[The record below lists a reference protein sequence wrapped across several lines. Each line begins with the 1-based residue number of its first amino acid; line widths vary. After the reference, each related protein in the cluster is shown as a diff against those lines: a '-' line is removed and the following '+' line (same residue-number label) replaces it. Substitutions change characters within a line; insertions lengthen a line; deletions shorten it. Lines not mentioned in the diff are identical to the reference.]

1 MTVQS
6 RPSFLAAA
14 SYLLVSLVEC
24 SYCVL
29 HLHIT
34 TMRIFFAE
42 PVTGAMVI
50 VKNVDSATV
59 TIEKLTELFPDA
71 EDITVSSQPQSS
83 YLGKL
88 KG

>member
-1 MTVQS
+1 MQCIIS
-6 RPSFLAAA
+6 RF
-14 SYLLVSLVEC
+14 VR
-24 SYCVL
+24 YCVYTL
-29 HLHIT
+29 
-34 TMRIFFAE
+34 RNCVFFAE
-42 PVTGAMVI
+42 PVTGEMVI
-50 VKNVDSATV
+50 VKNLDAATV

>member
-1 MTVQS
+1 
-6 RPSFLAAA
+6 
-14 SYLLVSLVEC
+14 
-24 SYCVL
+24 
-29 HLHIT
+29 
-34 TMRIFFAE
+34 
-42 PVTGAMVI
+42 VTGEMVI
-50 VKNVDSATV
+50 VKNLDAATV